1 MEDIIKFLGGA
12 SLLLAAVAW
21 LIRSLTGHLLS
32 KDIDVFKNQLKSEA
46 EKELA
51 MLTASLQL
59 DNERLRIKLSVLE
72 SRRLEVLEELFSR
85 LTHLTKRAE
94 IFSWGPE
101 LNDIEELRKDGE
113 KFYDSY
119 ISFYQYFEEHSI
131 FLPKTLESD
140 INFMHDNYY
149 NAWMKVE
156 EASNE
161 EIKPLMEKLKKEMP
175 AVRDKS
181 IKIRWKIAKS
191 LREILGV
198 ES

>member
-12 SLLLAAVAW
+12 TLLLAAVAW

-32 KDIDVFKNQLKSEA
+32 KDIEVFKHQLKSEA

-59 DNERLRIKLSVLE
+59 ENERLRIKLSALE
-72 SRRLEVLEELFSR
+72 SRRLGVLENLFSR
-85 LTHLTKRAE
+85 LVYFTKRAE
-94 IFSWGPE
+94 VFSWGPE
-101 LNDIEELRKDGE
+101 LNDVEELRKNGE

-119 ISFYQYFEEHSI
+119 TSFYQYFEEHSI

-140 INFMHDNYY
+140 IKFMHDDYY

-156 EASNE
+156 RASDE
-161 EIKPLMEKLKKEMP
+161 EIKPLMEKLKNELP
-175 AVRDKS
+175 AARGKA
-181 IKIRWKIAKS
+181 IKIRGKIAES